1 MPKIHID
8 IPEETFNRLKKRQQE
23 YEPLY
28 AVINR
33 LLDATEPCPVFRKEG
48 AK

>member
-1 MPKIHID
+1 MKLMHID
-8 IPEETFNRLKKRQQE
+8 ITPEAHKRLKKRRQQE

-33 LLDATEPCPVFRKEG
+33 LLDATESEKVKP
-48 AK
+48 